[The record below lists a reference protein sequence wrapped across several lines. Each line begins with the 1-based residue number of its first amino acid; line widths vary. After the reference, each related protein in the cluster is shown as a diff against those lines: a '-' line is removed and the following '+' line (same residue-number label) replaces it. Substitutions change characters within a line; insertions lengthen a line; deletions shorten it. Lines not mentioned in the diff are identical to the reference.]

1 MIDSRALRRGV
12 LLAACACA
20 VGSGVE
26 AQDLRGTV
34 EGVVLS
40 QESDRPVADAMVG
53 IFGGGQHVSSDSA
66 GRFRLTEVRFGSQ
79 QVEVRAIGYQPS
91 AHAVTV
97 VPGEVTRIELR
108 LKPAVVNLPEVVVST
123 SREEQ
128 LASSTAAS
136 VGVIQ
141 GEEIRETR
149 GPSPLGDREPHRPVS
164 TSATSAARGT
174 PPRSV
179 SRSPPRRS
187 TPTWKTACRSAPPAS
202 SITTRSTRST
212 FRRPA
217 GSKCC
222 KGPGTARVRQRCGGR
237 RGERLHVAIRRPRP
251 RRRSSSRAAAAPICA
266 GSARRARPS
275 GAAGFRADLNVT
287 RADGWRDQTPLRAA
301 ERLPPLGLR
310 AERAQPAQDAGD
322 LLSHRPTRRRWRRH
336 HGRGFRSPPRPAP
349 TRRSR
354 FDG

>member
-1 MIDSRALRRGV
+1 MIDSRALRRGF

-34 EGVVLS
+34 EGVLLS

-128 LASSTAAS
+128 LASTTAAS
-136 VGVIQ
+136 VGVVK
-141 GEEIRETR
+141 GEAIRETR
-149 GPSPLGDREPHRPVS
+149 G
-164 TSATSAARGT
+164 
-174 PPRSV
+174 
-179 SRSPPRRS
+179 
-187 TPTWKTACRSAPPAS
+187 
-202 SITTRSTRST
+202 
-212 FRRPA
+212 
-217 GSKCC
+217 
-222 KGPGTARVRQRCGGR
+222 
-237 RGERLHVAIRRPRP
+237 
-251 RRRSSSRAAAAPICA
+251 
-266 GSARRARPS
+266 
-275 GAAGFRADLNVT
+275 
-287 RADGWRDQTPLRAA
+287 
-301 ERLPPLGLR
+301 
-310 AERAQPAQDAGD
+310 
-322 LLSHRPTRRRWRRH
+322 
-336 HGRGFRSPPRPAP
+336 
-349 TRRSR
+349 
-354 FDG
+354 